1 MTPEFDTY
9 LRERGLL
16 PRTRRA
22 YRGVVTRAGDEPVQ
36 WLKDLVGARAPVGTV
51 QQARAAIAHWLRFQ
65 GVDDAEI
72 KAVLPPGRGR
82 KAAQSNGLS
91 ADALVVFSDAAKTER
106 NGAIRAVLL
115 LLPLTGLRISE
126 LCSLE
131 MSAVQQ
137 RDEVTYLAFRGK
149 GDKPR
154 NVPLGAEG
162 LTILGAWLEKRG
174 DEEGS
179 MFPGRGGALRPGT
192 VRDACRRIR
201 KAHPELAGLTPHV
214 LRHTY
219 ATRMVGAGVDLASL
233 KALLGHESL
242 TTTQRY
248 IHPGV
253 DDLARA
259 VASVEGL

>member
-1 MTPEFDTY
+1 MIAEFDTY
-9 LRERGLL
+9 LSQRGLL

-36 WLKDLVGARAPVGTV
+36 WLKELVASRPPVGTV
-51 QQARAAIAHWLRFQ
+51 QQARAAIVHLLRFQ

-72 KAVLPPGRGR
+72 KSQLPPGRGR
-82 KAAQSNGLS
+82 KAAQRDGLS
-91 ADALVVFSDAAKTER
+91 ADALAIFFEAAQKER

-131 MSAVQQ
+131 MSAVQE

-154 NVPLGAEG
+154 NVPLGTQG
-162 LTILGAWLEKRG
+162 LEVLTTWIEKRG
-174 DEEGS
+174 AEEGS
-179 MFPGRGGALRPGT
+179 MFPGRGGPLRPGT

-201 KAHPELAGLTPHV
+201 EVYPQLEGLTPHV

-248 IHPGV
+248 LHPGV

-259 VASVEGL
+259 VDSVEGL